1 MNGALTQ
8 NLLVFGGILFVIGMV
23 GFMTRRSLILMF
35 LSLEMMLSGV
45 SVNLIAFSRH
55 HQNYQGQI
63 LAIMVLTIAACEA
76 AIALA
81 LVVSLYRR
89 KATLDIA
96 VWDELSETLVPKAIE
111 GPNTLTDPELEFPKL
126 TPAGLDPMSHPISA
140 HFDVQAS
147 ENIQT
152 GANSERVT
160 ASMKE
165 ARSHA

>member
-1 MNGALTQ
+1 MNETITQ
-8 NLLVFGGILFVIGMV
+8 NLLVFGGVLFAIGMV
-23 GFMTRRSLILMF
+23 GFLTRRSLILMF

-96 VWDELSETLVPKAIE
+96 AWDELSETLIPKIAE
-111 GPNTLTDPELEFPKL
+111 APQTLGEAEMEFPKL
-126 TPAGLDPMSHPISA
+126 TPAGLDPLSRPIPA
-140 HFDVQAS
+140 KFDSSVNEKGES
-147 ENIQT
+147 VK
-152 GANSERVT
+152 ANT
-160 ASMKE
+160 LE
-165 ARSHA
+165 AGTHA

>member
-1 MNGALTQ
+1 MNGVLTQ

-23 GFMTRRSLILMF
+23 GFLTRRSLILMF

-81 LVVSLYRR
+81 LVVSLFRR

-96 VWDELSETLVPKAIE
+96 AWDELSETLVPKAIE
-111 GPNTLTDPELEFPKL
+111 VSITLTDPNLAFPKL

-140 HFDVQAS
+140 HFDDQSSAGGER
-147 ENIQT
+147 EN
-152 GANSERVT
+152 
-160 ASMKE
+160 ASMRE
-165 ARSHA
+165 AGSHA

>member
-1 MNGALTQ
+1 MNVELTQ

-23 GFMTRRSLILMF
+23 GFLTRRSLILMF
-35 LSLEMMLSGV
+35 LSLEMMLSGI

-96 VWDELSETLVPKAIE
+96 AWDELSETLVSKAIE
-111 GPNTLTDPELEFPKL
+111 APNTLTEPDTEFPKL

-140 HFDVQAS
+140 NFNAQSRDNGENVKAS
-147 ENIQT
+147 T
-152 GANSERVT
+152 
-160 ASMKE
+160 ME
-165 ARSHA
+165 AGSHA

>member
-1 MNGALTQ
+1 MNEIITQ
-8 NLLVFGGILFVIGMV
+8 NLLVFGGVLFALGMV
-23 GFMTRRSLILMF
+23 GFLTRRSLILMF

-89 KATLDIA
+89 KATLDIVA
-96 VWDELSETLVPKAIE
+96 WDELSETLVPRIAE
-111 GPNTLTDPELEFPKL
+111 VPQTFNEPEMEFPKL
-126 TPAGLDPMSHPISA
+126 TPAGLDPMSRPISA
-140 HFDVQAS
+140 NFDSHSSDNGEIVKAD
-147 ENIQT
+147 NL
-152 GANSERVT
+152 
-160 ASMKE
+160 E
-165 ARSHA
+165 AGTHA

>member
-1 MNGALTQ
+1 VNEVITQ
-8 NLLVFGGILFVIGMV
+8 NLLVFGGLLFVIGMV
-23 GFMTRRSLILMF
+23 GFLTRRSLILMF

-89 KATLDIA
+89 KATLDVA
-96 VWDELSETLVPKAIE
+96 AWDELSETLVPKIVE
-111 GPNTLTDPELEFPKL
+111 VPETLAEPEMEFPKL
-126 TPAGLDPMSHPISA
+126 TPVGPDVAA
-140 HFDVQAS
+140 HF
-147 ENIQT
+147 
-152 GANSERVT
+152 G
-160 ASMKE
+160 
-165 ARSHA
+165 

>member
-1 MNGALTQ
+1 MNDIITQ
-8 NLLVFGGILFVIGMV
+8 NLLVFGGVLFALGMV
-23 GFMTRRSLILMF
+23 GFLTRRSLILMF

-55 HQNYQGQI
+55 HENYQGQI

-96 VWDELSETLVPKAIE
+96 AWDELSETLVPKVAE
-111 GPNTLTDPELEFPKL
+111 VPETLNESEMEFPKL
-126 TPAGLDPMSHPISA
+126 TPAGLDPLSRPISA
-140 HFDVQAS
+140 DFDSHSS
-147 ENIQT
+147 ENGDSVKSNT
-152 GANSERVT
+152 L
-160 ASMKE
+160 E
-165 ARSHA
+165 AGSHA

>member
-1 MNGALTQ
+1 MNDIITQ
-8 NLLVFGGILFVIGMV
+8 NLLVFGGVLFVLGMV
-23 GFMTRRSLILMF
+23 GFLTRRSLILMF

-55 HQNYQGQI
+55 HENYQGQI

-96 VWDELSETLVPKAIE
+96 AWDELSETLVPRVVE
-111 GPNTLTDPELEFPKL
+111 VPETLNEPEMEFPKL
-126 TPAGLDPMSHPISA
+126 TPAGLDPLSRPISA
-140 HFDVQAS
+140 DFDSHSS
-147 ENIQT
+147 ENGDSVKSNT
-152 GANSERVT
+152 L
-160 ASMKE
+160 E
-165 ARSHA
+165 AGTHA

>member
-1 MNGALTQ
+1 MNELITQ
-8 NLLVFGGILFVIGMV
+8 NLLVFGGVLFAIGMV
-23 GFMTRRSLILMF
+23 GFLTRRSLILMF

-96 VWDELSETLVPKAIE
+96 VWDELSETLVPKVAE
-111 GPNTLTDPELEFPKL
+111 VPQSLGEPEMEFPKL
-126 TPAGLDPMSHPISA
+126 TPAGLDPMSRPISA
-140 HFDVQAS
+140 NFDAQSGENGESLNAS
-147 ENIQT
+147 T
-152 GANSERVT
+152 L
-160 ASMKE
+160 E
-165 ARSHA
+165 AGTHA

>member
-1 MNGALTQ
+1 VNETLTQ
-8 NLLVFGGILFVIGMV
+8 NLLVFGGVLFVIGMV
-23 GFMTRRSLILMF
+23 GFLTRRSLILMF

-89 KATLDIA
+89 KQTLDIA
-96 VWDELSETLVPKAIE
+96 AWDELSETLIPKVVDA
-111 GPNTLTDPELEFPKL
+111 PATLTEPDMEFPKL
-126 TPAGLDPMSHPISA
+126 TPAGLDPLSRPIFEK
-140 HFDVQAS
+140 FDAQS
-147 ENIQT
+147 N
-152 GANSERVT
+152 ANGESVKAET
-160 ASMKE
+160 LE
-165 ARSHA
+165 AGTHA

>member
-1 MNGALTQ
+1 MNVELTQ

-23 GFMTRRSLILMF
+23 GFLTRRSLILMF

-96 VWDELSETLVPKAIE
+96 AWDELGETLIQIGKDQHGLYWLERALE
-111 GPNTLTDPELEFPKL
+111 RDP
-126 TPAGLDPMSHPISA
+126 GH
-140 HFDVQAS
+140 Q
-147 ENIQT
+147 
-152 GANSERVT
+152 
-160 ASMKE
+160 
-165 ARSHA
+165 RSHRALAAYYEKKGDATNAASHRRQVR

>member
-1 MNGALTQ
+1 MSELITQ
-8 NLLVFGGILFVIGMV
+8 NLLVFGGVLFAIGMV
-23 GFMTRRSLILMF
+23 GFLTRRSLILMF

-96 VWDELSETLVPKAIE
+96 VWDELSETLIPKVAE
-111 GPNTLTDPELEFPKL
+111 EPQSLSEPEMEFPKL
-126 TPAGLDPMSHPISA
+126 TPAGLDPLSRPISSNFDA
-140 HFDVQAS
+140 HSNENGESVKAS
-147 ENIQT
+147 TLE
-152 GANSERVT
+152 
-160 ASMKE
+160 ASI
-165 ARSHA
+165 HA